1 MEELGRL
8 EDLPLEYRQELLKQ
22 NLVPLWPSLRGVLP
36 PKIPTRQTKP
46 IFWEYASIRPLLLE
60 AGDLAP
66 IEKAERL
73 INLTMAL
80 LAAQRYIKKSQ
91 IFAIVAGY
99 SGNAEAMERMFER
112 DKDDLRN
119 LGIVIEVGGLD
130 PFFDDEPGYRIK
142 QTEYALSLENLTPAE
157 LSLLAVAAKTWQD
170 ATFSNSAQSALRKLR
185 SLGIENDAT
194 NYVDAPFHIKISN
207 SNFSL
212 LWSATISAQSLVFEY
227 PNQSNQLEEREIQ
240 PYGIAAWRG
249 QWYLVGRDV
258 TKDAIRVFKVARIA
272 PECKVRGKVGAF
284 KLPIDFDISRHL
296 VMLQDAPQTPVILQI
311 RKERCH
317 GLRQKSKEIKHDVEW
332 DEIQF
337 SENNRSQ
344 TIQEILWYGPDV
356 VVISPEDLKIAVIAS
371 LREMA
376 KNG

>member
-1 MEELGRL
+1 M
-8 EDLPLEYRQELLKQ
+8 
-22 NLVPLWPSLRGVLP
+22 
-36 PKIPTRQTKP
+36 
-46 IFWEYASIRPLLLE
+46 
-60 AGDLAP
+60 P

-212 LWSATISAQSLVFEY
+212 LWSATIAAQSLVFEY

-258 TKDAIRVFKVARIA
+258 AKDAIRVFKVARIA

-317 GLRQKSKEIKHDVEW
+317 GLRQKSKKIKHDVEW

>member
-1 MEELGRL
+1 M
-8 EDLPLEYRQELLKQ
+8 
-22 NLVPLWPSLRGVLP
+22 
-36 PKIPTRQTKP
+36 
-46 IFWEYASIRPLLLE
+46 
-60 AGDLAP
+60 P

-91 IFAIVAGY
+91 IFAVVAGY
-99 SGNAEAMERMFER
+99 SGSAEAMERMFER

-130 PFFDDEPGYRIK
+130 PLFDDEPGYRIK
-142 QTEYALSLENLTPAE
+142 QSKYALALENLTAAE
-157 LSLLAVAAKTWQD
+157 LSLLAIAAKTWQD

-194 NYVDAPFHIKISN
+194 NYVDAPFHIKIN
-207 SNFSL
+207 DSNFAL
-212 LWSATISAQSLVFEY
+212 LWSATIAAQTLIFEY
-227 PNQSNQLEEREIQ
+227 PNQSNQLAEREIQ

-249 QWYLVGRDV
+249 QWYLVGRDIA
-258 TKDAIRVFKVARIA
+258 KNAIRVFKVARIA
-272 PECKVRGKVGAF
+272 PGCKVGGKVGAF
-284 KLPIDFDISRHL
+284 KLPIDFDISHHL
-296 VMLQDAPQTPVILQI
+296 VMLQDPPQIPVILHV

-317 GLRQKSKEIKHDVEW
+317 GLRQKSKIIRNDVEW
-332 DEIQF
+332 DELQF
-337 SENNRSQ
+337 IENNRPQ

-356 VVISPEDLKIAVIAS
+356 VVISPKELKMSVVAS
-371 LREMA
+371 LQEMA